1 METTEQMTTPP
12 EDAPVRVVR
21 LEREL
26 ATARQA
32 LEDFTYSVSHDLRA
46 SLRHVNSYL
55 KIAREDLGDG
65 LDPAI
70 ASHLDTAAGGASHMG
85 RLIDGL
91 MELSKVGRADMAW
104 GDVDL
109 GRLLADIRDQVR
121 AASPERD
128 IRWSIAPD
136 LPTVQADMALLAQ
149 MFRCLL
155 DNAVQFTRSRPVA
168 HIDIHASLPD
178 GGMCELQI
186 RDDGVGFD
194 SRLHDRLFRVFQSL
208 HSDKEFDGLGL
219 GMGLALARRVVERHG
234 GSIRADGEP
243 GKGCCISLR
252 LPIAGA
258 A

>member
-1 METTEQMTTPP
+1 MTTPP
-12 EDAPVRVVR
+12 EDLSARVLG

-26 ATARQA
+26 AAARHA

-55 KIAREDLGDG
+55 AIAREDLGVE

-70 ASHLDTAAGGASHMG
+70 ASHLDTAAGAAGHMG
-85 RLIDGL
+85 HLIDGL
-91 MELSKVGRADMAW
+91 MELSRVGRADMVW
-104 GDVDL
+104 GHVDL
-109 GRLLADIRDQVR
+109 GRLLADIRVQLEP
-121 AASPERD
+121 ATAGRD
-128 IRWSIAPD
+128 IRWTIAPD
-136 LPTVQADMALLAQ
+136 LPTVQGDMALLAQ

-155 DNAVQFTRSRPVA
+155 DNAVQFTRKQPVA
-168 HIDIHASLPD
+168 HIDISVLPSE
-178 GGMCELQI
+178 GGICGLQI

-194 SRLHDRLFRVFQSL
+194 PGMRDRLFRVFQSL
-208 HSDKEFDGLGL
+208 HSDKQFDGLGL
-219 GMGLALARRVVERHG
+219 GVGLALARRVVERHG
-234 GSIRADGEP
+234 GNISADGEP